1 MKLYSDNSDLTTA
14 DEQQTIDRL
23 RIMAQQVQFY
33 YSIGNLSHSNYDVA
47 ATASCRMKMCKWCY
61 QVVDYFKFSRETVQ
75 IGMSYF
81 DRFLATPQGRRCLE
95 DWCAFQLACITC
107 MYLAIKVHEP
117 MELDASLLCELSRGA
132 YSVPEITHMEKVI
145 LQELQ
150 WRVNPPT
157 ATAFVQHIF
166 SLLPSSYVDNKS
178 DRLRSAVHQAE
189 LSVFDYSLVFTGTSF
204 KIAAAAV
211 LNAIEDTAISLQSLI
226 PSIFRNL
233 LDMDDSLQDCR
244 AKLLLC
250 VQRNLKMPVLLS
262 SIDSLEVRQSGVAYK
277 LVSEAADHTAIAA

>member
-1 MKLYSDNSDLTTA
+1 MKLYSNNADLTWA
-14 DEQQTIDRL
+14 DKQQTIDRL
-23 RIMAQQVQFY
+23 RVMAQQVQFY
-33 YSIGNLSHSNYDVA
+33 YSIGNLSHSNYDIV
-47 ATASCRMKMCKWCY
+47 ATASSRMKMCKWCY

-95 DWCAFQLACITC
+95 DRSAFQLACITC
-107 MYLAIKVHEP
+107 MYVAIKVHEP
-117 MELDASLLCELSRGA
+117 IELDASLLCELSRGA
-132 YSVPEITHMEKVI
+132 YSVSEITQMEKVI

-166 SLLPSSYVDNKS
+166 SLLPSSSFDKKCE
-178 DRLRSAVHQAE
+178 RLRSALHQAE
-189 LSVFDYSLVFTGTSF
+189 LSVFDYSLVFTATPF

-211 LNAIEDTAISLQSLI
+211 LNAIEGTTISLQSLI
-226 PSIFRNL
+226 PSIFSNL
-233 LDMDDSLQDCR
+233 RDMDDTLHGCQ

-250 VQRNLKMPVLLS
+250 VQRNLSMPILLCS
-262 SIDSLEVRQSGVAYK
+262 TDSAAVCQSGAAYK
-277 LVSEAADHTAIAA
+277 IVTEAADHTAIAA